1 MVAKTEDEDLTG
13 RMGPIEVDWPR
24 SAGYYGG
31 VALAVAFE
39 LIDWP
44 VGLFLA
50 TIPMVKLL
58 NRRSLPRAVRFTVQ
72 VFEGMSKPVGGDA
85 EGTLRMVRT
94 PQPLK
99 EASERAVDVASP
111 RPRRPR
117 ARRPGT
123 EGGNSR
129 TTTSRSNRA

>member
-1 MVAKTEDEDLTG
+1 VAKTEDEDLAG
-13 RMGPIEVDWPR
+13 RIGPIEVDWPR
-24 SAGYYGG
+24 SVGHHGG
-31 VALAVAFE
+31 VALAVALE
-39 LIDWP
+39 IIDWS

-50 TIPMVKLL
+50 TIPMVKLP
-58 NRRSLPRAVRFTVQ
+58 NWRPLPRAVRFPVQ

-99 EASERAVDVASP
+99 EASEREADVASP

-123 EGGNSR
+123 EGGNSP
-129 TTTSRSNRA
+129 TNTSRSNQA